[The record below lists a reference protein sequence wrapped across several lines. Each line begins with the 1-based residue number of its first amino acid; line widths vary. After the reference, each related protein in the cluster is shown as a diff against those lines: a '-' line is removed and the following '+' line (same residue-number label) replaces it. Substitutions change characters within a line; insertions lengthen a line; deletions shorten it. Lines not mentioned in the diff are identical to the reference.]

1 MTLVLPDLIGELK
14 TLRKGRGLF
23 VSQIGDRVGDTLR
36 TVCAVTDE
44 DGPAEIRQKVGE
56 RLENLARNLPADL
69 RVAVMA
75 AFAIAPDAR
84 LPLYQDR
91 VSLAAAKL
99 NRDPR
104 TARRR
109 IDDGIQHIAQLA
121 AALSPGASVSS
132 PRPMA
137 SAQWHTAELRVGLAL
152 DRERPEVLHYRT
164 IVADRD
170 DLRELDLAMTVW
182 MPGSHGLAPHPRTLG
197 VDLFHGGTLV
207 ARGMESS
214 DRFAFS
220 LVLPRPLA
228 RGETHDFAMLVR
240 LPADAPLRP
249 YFACV
254 LKHPCA
260 LLDLR
265 VRFDSARVPA
275 RVWLLR
281 NAFQR
286 DVNDAVPPRET
297 VRVDEAGE
305 IRARFADLNP
315 GMAYGARWDW

>member
-1 MTLVLPDLIGELK
+1 MTLAMPDLIGELK

-44 DGPAEIRQKVGE
+44 DGPAEIRQKVGD

-121 AALSPGASVSS
+121 AALSPIES

-137 SAQWHTAELRVGLAL
+137 STEWHTAQLRVDLAL
-152 DRERPEVLHYRT
+152 DRERPEVLDCRT

-170 DLRELDLAMTVW
+170 DLRELDLAMTVSI
-182 MPGSHGLAPHPRTLG
+182 PGTHGPAPHPRTLG

-228 RGETHDFAMLVR
+228 RGETHDFAMHVR

-265 VRFDSARVPA
+265 VRFDRARLPA

-281 NAFQR
+281 DAFQR
-286 DVNDAVPPRET
+286 DVNDAVPPREP

-305 IRARFADLNP
+305 IRARFGDLNP

>member
-1 MTLVLPDLIGELK
+1 MTLALPELIGELK

-23 VSQIGDRVGDTLR
+23 VSQIGERVGNSLR
-36 TVCAVTDE
+36 TLCAVTDE

-56 RLENLARNLPADL
+56 RLEYLARNLPADL

-99 NRDPR
+99 DRDPR

-121 AALSPGASVSS
+121 TASS
-132 PRPMA
+132 PAVTRPAA
-137 SAQWHTAELRVGLAL
+137 STDWHTAELRVGLAL

-170 DLRELDLAMTVW
+170 GLRELDLAMTVSA
-182 MPGSHGLAPHPRTLG
+182 PGPAARTPRSLG

-207 ARGMESS
+207 ARGMEAS

-240 LPADAPLRP
+240 LPAGAPIRP

-260 LLDLR
+260 QLDLR
-265 VRFDSARVPA
+265 VRFDRARMPA

-286 DVNDAVPPRET
+286 DITDAVPPREAA
-297 VRVDEAGE
+297 RVDDAGE
-305 IRARFADLNP
+305 IRARFSDLNP
-315 GMAYGARWDW
+315 GMAYGARWEW